1 MKRIVV
7 LGLMGQIPFG
17 GMAWQVLHHVIGFR
31 RLGYETFYIEN
42 SGAPPYSPR
51 LQSIVTSADEN
62 IRFLQDSFRQFDLSE
77 AWAYSDSLKRD
88 WVGMKQSRV
97 EELMEHADAIINLC
111 GASLPESGE
120 RRKGC
125 LIYIDTDPG
134 LDQVKMAAGDRAS
147 RDFIAAHDCH
157 FTYGWNV
164 GEADSLIPSGGIA
177 WQKTHPPV
185 VTDLWEASLASPITT
200 WRTIATYR
208 NKGKDVVL
216 DGETYVWSKHPNFE
230 KVVHLPSHTTERLEL
245 AVTFPDANIRDRF
258 QRAGWQI
265 TDPYPVTKT
274 ASEYH
279 RYIADAKGEFS
290 VEKDSY
296 VRLNSGWFSDRTV
309 SFLAVGRP
317 CIVQDTGFNRR
328 IPCEAG
334 LLPWRTEE
342 EASEALARVGRDYD
356 RHAQAARAVAREFFE
371 ASVLLP
377 PILQAA
383 GI

>member
-7 LGLMGQIPFG
+7 LGLMGQYPFG

-31 RLGYETFYIEN
+31 RLGYETFYVEN

-51 LQSIVTSADEN
+51 LQSIATSADEN
-62 IRFLQDSFRQFDLSE
+62 IRFLQDSFRQFYLSE
-77 AWAYSDSLKRD
+77 AWAYYDSLTRE

-125 LIYIDTDPG
+125 LVYIDTDPG
-134 LDQVKMAAGDRAS
+134 LEQVKLAQGDRVS
-147 RDFIAAHDCH
+147 RDYIAAHNRH

-185 VTDLWEASLASPITT
+185 VTDLWETSLASPLTT

-216 DGETYVWSKHPNFE
+216 DGETYHWSKHPNFE
-230 KVVHLPSHTTERLEL
+230 KVVHLPSQTTECLEL

-279 RYIADAKGEFS
+279 RYIAGAKGEFS

-296 VRLNSGWFSDRTV
+296 VLLNSGWISDRTV
-309 SFLAVGRP
+309 SFLAAGRP
-317 CIVQDTGFNRR
+317 CIVQDTGFSRR

-334 LLPWRTEE
+334 LLTWRTIE
-342 EASEALARVGRDYD
+342 EASEALARVGQDYD
-356 RHAQAARAVAREFFE
+356 RHAEAARAVAREYFD

-377 PILQAA
+377 SILEAA